1 VIFKASK
8 AAFLSVAVVCG
19 APTAVWG
26 ETLID
31 ALVSAYNNSDLLEQ
45 QRAVLRA
52 ADEDVAQAVAS
63 LRPTLSYQVTERYL
77 FEEESQQGFTVE
89 EDVETYQTNLEL
101 IAEIALFTGGRNR
114 LAIESAKEAV
124 LAAREGLRA
133 REQQVL
139 FEAVDA
145 YMTVLAARETVDLRE
160 NSVRLL
166 EEEVR
171 AARDRFEV
179 GEVTRTDVAQAEAA
193 LAQAEA
199 DLVAAEGDLETAR
212 EDYNLQV
219 GRYPGNLAAPPPLPS
234 TAPTEDNARQVA
246 LRSHPQILQAQ
257 RNVTVAEINARSA
270 EAAVLPTLSGQAT
283 AGYSDADE
291 TFGEFGSAGDL
302 TGDASISL
310 QLRGPIYQG
319 GQLNSVFRQARA
331 QRDNSRAQLLRTTSE
346 ISEQVG
352 RAWAVR
358 DVARARLQA
367 TARQIEAARIAFE
380 GTREEATLGARTT
393 LDVLDAE
400 QDLLD
405 AQTSQVDATAQEQR
419 AVYGLLSAMGRLTVD
434 YLNLPVTTYDP
445 TAYYN
450 MVKDA
455 PSAVSEQGRKLD
467 RVLQKLGKE

>member
-1 VIFKASK
+1 VIVRATRAGLC
-8 AAFLSVAVVCG
+8 AAALAVMAPG
-19 APTAVWG
+19 AVTA

-63 LRPTLSYQVTERYL
+63 LRPTLNYQISESYQYQ
-77 FEEESQQGFTVE
+77 EEVQGALGVAR
-89 EDVETYQTNLEL
+89 DVETYQTNLEL

-114 LAIESAKEAV
+114 LAVESAKEAV

-133 REQQVL
+133 QEQQVL

-145 YMTVLAARETVDLRE
+145 YMTVFAARETVDLNE
-160 NSVRLL
+160 NSVELL

-179 GEVTRTDVAQAEAA
+179 GEVTRTDVAQAQAA

-199 DLVAAEGDLETAR
+199 ELVAAEGDLETAR

-219 GRYPGNLAAPPPLPS
+219 GRYPGDLAPPPPLPA
-234 TAPTEDNARQVA
+234 TAPAEEQARQIA

-270 EAAVLPTLSGQAT
+270 EAAVLPTLSGQAR
-283 AGYSDADE
+283 AGYSSEAVDDFAENRD
-291 TFGEFGSAGDL
+291 F
-302 TGDASISL
+302 TGDASVSL
-310 QLRGPIYQG
+310 QLSGPIYQG

-331 QRDNSRAQLLRTTSE
+331 QRDNSRARLLRTTSE

-393 LDVLDAE
+393 LDVLDSE

-405 AQTSQVDATAQEQR
+405 AQTAQVEASAQEQR

-434 YLNLPVTTYDP
+434 YLDLPVTAYDP
-445 TAYYN
+445 SAYYN
-450 MVKDA
+450 QVRGA
-455 PSAVSEQGRKLD
+455 PPIGSEQGIKLD
-467 RVLQKLGKE
+467 RVLKSLGRY